1 VVHLALLKWIGL
13 SRFNGFVFWAAGGIM
28 TRLLALEASDA
39 REVLLGFSV
48 VAMLTIVSA
57 VMSTGAVSLES
68 SVVLMTAEET
78 AVSFV
83 EMIPMLVRAAMTK
96 ALR

>member
-13 SRFNGFVFWAAGGIM
+13 GKFNGLVFWAAGVIM
-28 TRLLALEASDA
+28 TSLLALEASDA

-48 VAMLTIVSA
+48 VAMLTIVST
-57 VMSTGAVSLES
+57 VMSTGAVSLETS
-68 SVVLMTAEET
+68 TMLMAAEVAT
-78 AVSFV
+78 ISFV
-83 EMIPMLVRAAMTK
+83 EMIPMLVRAAMST